1 VVLAEV
7 VRGGRYRAAEHDRL
21 LDPMEFR
28 AWSKAARRYAP
39 PLIVSL
45 DGADLHAGALSDYAD
60 GREKIVLVVRGASAP
75 APLARCITPG
85 TFVLQTTDGTG
96 LDRVAAF
103 DGPAVAAVM
112 PEGAAVFLH
121 DPAGG
126 REPWQRLTVRTLGEA
141 ARRALGGIS
150 AWQLTE
156 DRTLLADLGRTPF
169 TIPVSG
175 GTAAPAVGA
184 EDAVDRIATWLLGQS
199 GLPGQ

>member
-1 VVLAEV
+1 
-7 VRGGRYRAAEHDRL
+7 
-21 LDPMEFR
+21 M
-28 AWSKAARRYAP
+28 
-39 PLIVSL
+39 
-45 DGADLHAGALSDYAD
+45 
-60 GREKIVLVVRGASAP
+60 
-75 APLARCITPG
+75 
-85 TFVLQTTDGTG
+85 
-96 LDRVAAF
+96 
-103 DGPAVAAVM
+103 
-112 PEGAAVFLH
+112 FLH

-150 AWQLTE
+150 AWQMTE